1 MKYKLSGKIMKNFFG
16 IRAKTY
22 SLFIDDSSENKKT
35 KGTKKCVIKKILNL
49 KNIKTVQKQ
58 ISQRIKLA
66 QIVLKKSL
74 KISKRQINIENIA
87 KI

>member
-1 MKYKLSGKIMKNFFG
+1 MNYELSGKIMKNFFG

-49 KNIKTVQKQ
+49 KNIKTV
-58 ISQRIKLA
+58 
-66 QIVLKKSL
+66 
-74 KISKRQINIENIA
+74 
-87 KI
+87 